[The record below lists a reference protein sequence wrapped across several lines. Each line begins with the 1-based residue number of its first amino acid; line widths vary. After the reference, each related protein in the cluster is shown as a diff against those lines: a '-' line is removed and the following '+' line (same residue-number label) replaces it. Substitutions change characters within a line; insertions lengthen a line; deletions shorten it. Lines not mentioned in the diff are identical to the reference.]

1 MYTNNIYSCRSESG
15 DFEILAGEDLE
26 DAMESYKKHFPEKEL
41 ESVFLMVWS
50 KDDEDNQDDDDN

>member
-1 MYTNNIYSCRSESG
+1 MYTNNIYGCRSESG
-15 DFEILAGEDLE
+15 DFEIVAGEDLE
-26 DAMESYKKHFPEKEL
+26 DAMESYNRHFPEKEL

>member
-15 DFEILAGEDLE
+15 DFEIVAGEDLE
-26 DAMESYKKHFPEKEL
+26 DAMESYNRHFPEKEL
-41 ESVFLMVWS
+41 ESVLLMVWS